1 MKNRIVGALA
11 LILVLAAASACA
23 RERRA
28 SAGLEL
34 DAAASRWVSRTLS
47 RMSLEEKIGQM
58 IGLRYTSSFMNQDSA
73 VLEDLRRWVVG
84 HHIGGFIQVRGGVF
98 ETATLTNT
106 LQRMADLPLLI
117 ASDLERGAGNQIE
130 GATLFPPAM
139 SIGATGS
146 EELAYAMGRI
156 TAIEA
161 RAVGIHMTYAPVVDV
176 NSNPDNPIINVRSFG
191 EKPQEV
197 SRLAAAFIRG
207 CQDNGLIATAKHF
220 PGHGDTDR
228 DSHNVL
234 PAIFGDRD
242 KLDRMELAPFR
253 ASIEAGGHA
262 IMSAHLRLP
271 ALDPTPDLPA
281 TLSFPIMTDL
291 LRGEMGFEGLS
302 VTDAM
307 EMGGITRLFSPP
319 QAAVRAVRAGVDMLL
334 IPPETEEVIR
344 GLIRAVEE
352 DELSMSRVD
361 AAVKRI
367 LEVKARLGLHLGR
380 TVDLKRL
387 DTLVG
392 ARPHQEV
399 ARRAFEESITLVKNE
414 KGILPLSSGSR
425 IALYAL
431 SSDPGEYYA
440 GRTFAREIR
449 ERSGGLSVF
458 YADAFTGEE
467 FFQRA
472 IRTHRNADIRV
483 VALFSR
489 LADSKGSVGL
499 KERHIRL
506 IKEFARDP
514 KPLVVVSFNSPYFL
528 RQFPEAD
535 TYFCVYRHAEQNQV
549 AAARAL
555 FGEIAFQGR
564 LPVSIPELF
573 PAGHGVRLPGSRDEE

>member
-1 MKNRIVGALA
+1 VKKRLAEALA
-11 LILVLAAASACA
+11 LTLALAALSTCA
-23 RERRA
+23 REQAKTDLSFDPSA
-28 SAGLEL
+28 SH
-34 DAAASRWVSRTLS
+34 WVSRTLS
-47 RMSLEEKIGQM
+47 QMSLEQKIGQM
-58 IGLRYTSSFMNQDSA
+58 IGLRYTSRFMNQDSA
-73 VLEDLRRWVVG
+73 VLEELRRWVVG

-98 ETATLTNT
+98 ETAVLTNT

-146 EELAYAMGRI
+146 EDLAYAMGRI

-191 EKPQEV
+191 EDPEDV

-207 CQDNGLIATAKHF
+207 CQENGLIATAKHF
-220 PGHGDTDR
+220 PGHGDTDL
-228 DSHNVL
+228 DSHSVL
-234 PAIFGDRD
+234 PAISGDRER
-242 KLDRMELAPFR
+242 LDRIELVPFR
-253 ASIEAGGHA
+253 ASIEAGVRA

-291 LRGEMGFEGLS
+291 LRGELGFLGLS
-302 VTDAM
+302 VTDAL
-307 EMGGITRLFSPP
+307 EMRGITGLYTPP
-319 QAAVRAVRAGVDMLL
+319 QAAVKAVQAGVDMLL

-344 GLIRAVEE
+344 GLIRAVENG
-352 DELSMSRVD
+352 ELSMSRVD
-361 AAVKRI
+361 SAVKRI
-367 LEVKARLGLHLGR
+367 LEVKARLGLHRRR
-380 TVDLKRL
+380 TVDLRQL

-392 ARPHQEV
+392 ARPHLEQ

-414 KGILPLSSGSR
+414 KGILPLAAGAK

-440 GRTFAREIR
+440 GRTFAREVQ
-449 ERSGGLSVF
+449 ERSGSLSVF

-472 IRTHRNADIRV
+472 IRTFRAADIRV

-499 KERHIRL
+499 KQRHIRL
-506 IKEFARDP
+506 IKDFARDP
-514 KPLVVVSFNSPYFL
+514 KPLVVISFNSPYFL
-528 RQFPEAD
+528 RRFPEAD
-535 TYFCVYRHAEQNQV
+535 TYICAYRHADQNQV
-549 AAARAL
+549 AAAKAL
-555 FGEIAFQGR
+555 FGEIEFMGR
-564 LPVSIPELF
+564 LPISIPELF
-573 PAGHGVRLPGSRDEE
+573 PAGHGIHPAGSRPEE